1 MSGEEQ
7 REATVGAAWPIV
19 AAREI
24 QVRLTDKNFLISTLS
39 TIVLMLVA
47 FGAQGLL
54 ANRTSEHHVSVTSAQ
69 GQSIAEQ
76 VGALMHA
83 QDEKTTVV
91 VHREADDAAARFAVT
106 DGGADAWLRG
116 GADGW
121 TLVTKN
127 DTPSTSLL
135 NATREVVRED
145 AMSRNAAAAGTTVP
159 ALLAGTQVGT
169 EVLLGSGTE
178 MIVRMIAGFALA
190 ILFYMV
196 SLLFGMAIAG
206 SVVEEK
212 QSRIVEIIASA
223 IPLRSLLV
231 GKVAGNTVLAF
242 GQMVL
247 FVGAG
252 LIGLQLTP
260 YKEYVTALSGP
271 IGWFVAFFVA
281 GFIALACLWAVAG
294 SLASRHEDLQTTS
307 TPLTMLVFIAFF
319 GGLIASGT
327 VQTVLSYVPVTSG
340 VAMPMRLLQGNA
352 ATWEPLVSLAITLAF
367 AAAAIG
373 VSERLY
379 RRSVLQSGGRV
390 SVKQALRAED

>member
-1 MSGEEQ
+1 M
-7 REATVGAAWPIV
+7 
-19 AAREI
+19 
-24 QVRLTDKNFLISTLS
+24 LI
-39 TIVLMLVA
+39 A
-47 FGAQGLL
+47 FGVQGML
-54 ANRTSEHHVSVTSAQ
+54 ANRTSEHHLVVTSAQ
-69 GQSIAEQ
+69 GQTIAEQ
-76 VGALMHA
+76 VGAAIHA

-91 VHREADDAAARFAVT
+91 VQREPDDDAARAAVT

-116 GADGW
+116 GSQGW

-135 NATREVVRED
+135 TTTAEVVRAD
-145 AMSRNAAAAGTTVP
+145 AMARNAAAVGTTVP
-159 ALLAGTQVGT
+159 ELLAGTQVGT
-169 EVLLGSGTE
+169 EVLQGSGTE

-294 SLASRHEDLQTTS
+294 SLASRQEDLQTTS
-307 TPLTMLVFIAFF
+307 TPLTMLLFIAFF
-319 GGLIASGT
+319 GGMMASGS

-340 VAMPMRLLQGNA
+340 VAMPMRMLQGNA
-352 ATWEPLVSLAITLAF
+352 ATWEPIVSLVITLAF
-367 AAAAIG
+367 AAAAIVVG
-373 VSERLY
+373 EKLY

-390 SVKQALRAED
+390 SMRQALRAQD